1 MRIVLGN
8 GSLIP
13 NQRSGG
19 HWSWFLQYPLGLRAL
34 GHDLLWLELMRSTGS
49 SGDDSRIVRD
59 FFGLLAQFGLERSCT
74 VMIFDGHLDSQPF
87 ERARMAGRSPQE
99 LRAAIQEAD
108 LLLNFCCSV
117 RQPLISMFKR
127 RALLDFDPGHL
138 QISALSWDMG
148 VADHDVFLTIGGR
161 INEPGCEVP
170 KLGLQWRTFEP
181 IIYAPMWKLP
191 EQPPPGSPFT
201 SVTHWTW
208 EEIPWRG
215 GRMNVSKRT
224 AYLNYLDL
232 PRRARRPF
240 ELAAFIVPGDVTG
253 DRELL
258 AEHGWRLVYPYD
270 AVGSVGAYQDYIGR
284 SRAEFMCPKPV
295 HVQLRTGWFSD
306 RSIAYL
312 ASGRPVLAEETGFS
326 ERIPAGRGLLSFRDM
341 DEALAGVAEIDGN
354 YRLHSAAARELALDL
369 FDSRRGLERILA
381 ACAG

>member
-8 GSLIP
+8 ASLIS

-34 GHDLLWLELMRSTGS
+34 GHEILWLELMRSTGNP
-49 SGDDSRIVRD
+49 DADAQTVRD
-59 FFGLLAQFGLERSCT
+59 FFKMIAAYELEAVCA
-74 VMIFDGHLDSQPF
+74 VMIFDGNLETQPF
-87 ERARMAGRSPQE
+87 ESARLAGRSSRQ
-99 LRAAIQEAD
+99 LREEIGSAD
-108 LLLNFCCSV
+108 LLLNFCSTI

-138 QISALSWDMG
+138 QISALSWEMG
-148 VADHDVFLTIGGR
+148 IADHDLFLTIGAR
-161 INEPGCEVP
+161 VNAPDSEVP
-170 KLGLQWRTFEP
+170 KLGLQWRTFDP
-181 IIYAPMWKLP
+181 IIYAPMWHKAG
-191 EQPPPGSPFT
+191 EPPSGAPFT

-215 GRMNVSKRT
+215 RSISVSKRT

-240 ELAAFIVPGDVTG
+240 ELAAYIVPSDVTG

-258 AEHGWRLVYPYD
+258 AEHGWRLVYPLD
-270 AVGSVGAYQDYIGR
+270 VAGSVTAYQHDIEA
-284 SRAEFMCPKPV
+284 SRAELMCPIPV
-295 HVQLRTGWFSD
+295 HVLLKTGWFSD

-312 ASGRPVLAEETGFS
+312 ASGRPVLAQETGFS
-326 ERIPAGRGLLSFRDM
+326 ERIPAGRGLVVFRDLE
-341 DEALAGVAEIDGN
+341 EAAAGVAEIDGN
-354 YRLHSAAARELALDL
+354 YPLHSAAAREMALEL
-369 FDSRRGLERILA
+369 FDSRRGLQALLA

>member
-8 GSLIP
+8 GSLIQ

-19 HWSWFLQYPLGLRAL
+19 HWSWFVQYPLGLRAL
-34 GHDLLWLELMRSTGS
+34 GHEILWLELMRSTGKR
-49 SGDDSRIVRD
+49 DEDTRIVRD
-59 FFGLLAQFGLERSCT
+59 FFALLAPLGLDRFCT

-87 ERARMAGRSPQE
+87 ERAQTAGKSAQE
-99 LRAAIQEAD
+99 LRAAIGDAD
-108 LLLNFCCSV
+108 LLLNFCCSM

-138 QISALSWDMG
+138 QISALSWEMG

-161 INEPGCEVP
+161 INAPDCEVP

-181 IIYAPMWKLP
+181 IIYTPMWQMAG
-191 EQPPPGSPFT
+191 EPPPGAPFT

-215 GRMNVSKRT
+215 VSINVSKRT
-224 AYLNYLDL
+224 AYLNYVDI

-240 ELAAFIVPGDVTG
+240 ELAAYIVPSDATG

-258 AEHGWRLVYPYD
+258 AEHGWSFVYPSD
-270 AVGSVGAYQDYIGR
+270 VVGSVGAYQKYIRR

-326 ERIPAGRGLLSFRDM
+326 ERIPAGRGLLSFRNM
-341 DEALAGVAEIDGN
+341 EEAVAGVAVIDGD
-354 YRLHSAAARELALDL
+354 YRRHSAAARELALDF
-369 FDSRRGLERILA
+369 FDYRGGLEKILA
-381 ACAG
+381 ACTG